1 MRVLCMVLAALL
13 VCTTGSAQSATK
25 IKPRWIDSTPHS
37 RNDGYYFVTLHTD
50 TSSSIDACRTAVL
63 KELATNVER
72 TDKVSVSELY
82 SDSSQQ
88 QYRNGRVTTSGS
100 DSYELKLSVE
110 GTARAICSRR
120 IDEFLGK
127 DRFSGRNCYYA
138 LYAVERFGSAADF
151 SDIRVTS
158 KYGARG
164 LWRSAIIPGWG
175 QFHKHNYLKGGLIL
189 GGCAIFTGGIIFTE
203 NERNNY
209 AAKIGQTHDIN
220 AIKIYQNRR
229 NHFAIARNVCIGA
242 AAALYIYNLVD
253 AVVAPGARRVAVKK
267 VESARVR
274 NYAVA
279 PTISACGDPQLFA
292 SITF

>member
-1 MRVLCMVLAALL
+1 MKLFFVVMAALL
-13 VCTTGSAQSATK
+13 VCTTGSAQPAVK
-25 IKPRWIDSTPHS
+25 IKPRWIDSTSQS

-50 TSSSIDACRTAVL
+50 ASSSLDACRTAVL

-72 TDKVSVSELY
+72 TDKISVSELY
-82 SDSSQQ
+82 SDNSQQ
-88 QYRNGRVTTSGS
+88 QYSNGRVVASGS

-110 GTARAICSRR
+110 GIARPICSRR
-120 IDEFLGK
+120 IDEYFGR
-127 DRFSGRNCYYA
+127 DRFSGRSCYYA
-138 LYAVERFGSAADF
+138 LYAVERFGSVADF

-175 QFHKHNYLKGGLIL
+175 QFHKRSYLKGGLIL
-189 GGCAIFTGGIIFTE
+189 GGCAVFAGGIIFTE

-209 AAKIGQTHDIN
+209 AVKIGQTHDIN

-242 AAALYIYNLVD
+242 TAALYVYNLVD
-253 AVVAPGARRVAVKK
+253 AIVAPGARYVVQKSRK
-267 VESARVR
+267 R
-274 NYAVA
+274 NNSRKYAVA